1 MADEMGDLSALRVCR
16 IGFERLGVIRTF
28 SLFVD
33 GSPSG
38 DIGLGDCVDSA
49 LRPGRHSVDVRMD
62 SVKSNT
68 LVLNL
73 TLGTVT
79 ELTVE
84 LIEDVSTSF
93 FRWVLSAV
101 TQSIFGYTSVSTK
114 LRLVEGTDRE

>member
-1 MADEMGDLSALRVCR
+1 MPEEMSDRSTLRVCR
-16 IGFERLGVIRTF
+16 IGNEQLGMIRTF

-33 GSPSG
+33 GSRSG
-38 DIGLGDCVDSA
+38 DIGLGDCVETA

-68 LVLNL
+68 LVLDL
-73 TLGTVT
+73 THQTVT

-84 LIEDVSTSF
+84 LIEDVSPSF

-101 TQSIFGYTSVSTK
+101 TQSFFGYNSDSTK
-114 LRLVEGTDRE
+114 LRLVVGTDRE